1 MLALLAGAVQ
11 LNLLSAE
18 AMISMR
24 EDFEPTDAEEQTS
37 RKEGAPRLVVLI
49 TVSGLETNLLELTLE
64 ESGQIDLLKS
74 ALLYPQVHHPLISAD
89 AAVSAAILHTGV
101 LGLENGVTARRPLRK
116 LKNGTLDRSLSV
128 FFSDKYSGIGT
139 SERLAPETLLSATIS
154 DAVKRASGGLGV
166 VYSVA
171 TRPEE
176 AIIGGGTGAD
186 GVFWTDETRGERA
199 SSNYYPTK
207 LPWYVSKLS
216 APRVK
221 LSKGISWTPYYHSD
235 FFEKYGKW
243 TFRHEEVPFSHTLT
257 RTESYLNTP
266 LANEEVTETALSLI
280 ENGGL
285 GTDGNTDVLVLTYSL
300 AVPGE
305 FSPALLSPEIMDGYY
320 RLEEEIRRLRK
331 QLPKET
337 VLIISGDGMAPAEVR
352 ADEGNRTFH
361 ADKCKALTNM
371 YLDTRYGV
379 KGLVKEI
386 TEEGQLYLDNE
397 RLKASKLDSEEV
409 SRLVADFLQEFA
421 GVAYAFPE
429 WELRRSLLTND
440 GNAKLLTAMH
450 SVPAKDR
457 GDVVFGLQTGFTF
470 GNNPVGS
477 SEHPAAHFFA
487 SITSPLLILGP
498 GITPGRIETPLDL
511 RNVSEVICET
521 LRIRPPS
528 R

>member
-11 LNLLSAE
+11 LNLLTAK
-18 AMISMR
+18 AVVSMA
-24 EDFEPTDAEEQTS
+24 EDFELTDAEEQTN
-37 RKEGAPRLVVLI
+37 RKEGAPRLIVLI
-49 TVSGLETNLLELTLE
+49 TVSGLETGLLELTLE
-64 ESGQIDLLKS
+64 ESGQIELLKS
-74 ALLYPQVHHPLISAD
+74 ALLYPQVRHPLISAD

-101 LGLENGVTARRPLRK
+101 LGLENGVTARRPLHK

-128 FFSDKYSGIGT
+128 FSSGKYSGIGT
-139 SERLAPETLLSATIS
+139 SERLAPETLLSSTIS
-154 DAVKRASGGLGV
+154 DAVKRASGGLGL

-176 AIIGGGTGAD
+176 AIIGGGADAD

-199 SSNYYPTK
+199 SSNYYPAK
-207 LPWYVSKLS
+207 LPWYISKLS

-221 LSKGISWTPYYHSD
+221 LSKGISWTPCHHSD

-243 TFRHEEVPFSHTLT
+243 TFRHEEIPFSHTLT

-285 GTDGNTDVLVLTYSL
+285 GTDGNTDVLVLTYRL
-300 AVPGE
+300 AVPE
-305 FSPALLSPEIMDGYY
+305 ELSPAIPSPEIIDGYY

-337 VLIISGDGMAPAEVR
+337 VLIISGDGMAPAEAR
-352 ADEGNRTFH
+352 ADAENRTFH
-361 ADKCKALTNM
+361 PDKCKALTNM

-386 TEEGQLYLDNE
+386 TEEGQLYLDEE

-409 SRLVADFLQEFA
+409 SRLVSDFLQEFA

-429 WELRRSLLTND
+429 WELRRNLLTND
-440 GNAKLLTAMH
+440 GNAKLLTAIH

-457 GDVVFGLQTGFTF
+457 GNVVFGLQANFAF
-470 GNNPVGS
+470 GNGSEGS
-477 SEHPAAHFFA
+477 STHPATHFA

-511 RNVSEVICET
+511 RNVSKVICET